1 MHGELADH
9 GLSGPG
15 GGTDQDTAAPLQ
27 SLARLPLEVVKI
39 ESKVEGEVVKRW
51 KT

>member
-9 GLSGPG
+9 RLARPG
-15 GGTDQDTAAPLQ
+15 GGADEHPAAPFER
-27 SLARLPLEVVKI
+27 LARLPLEIIKI
-39 ESKVEGEVVKRW
+39 ESEVEGEVVKRW